1 MGSRKHEN
9 KNIHLLRLRFG
20 GGIMIIAIKYP
31 NGNLS
36 INLNMFYPST
46 QRNSKKLM
54 MLLYEHR
61 YMNEKTY
68 DDTVIYLNEQIE
80 FWNRSTKTAAN
91 NWACF
96 SKGSKRFKEYEK
108 EYNYSARMV
117 KLYTVSLRVLTEGK

>member
-1 MGSRKHEN
+1 MKPLLWEVEN
-9 KNIHLLRLRFG
+9 MR
-20 GGIMIIAIKYP
+20 IAIKYP

-54 MLLYEHR
+54 RLLYEHR

-80 FWNRSTKTAAN
+80 FWNRCTKTAAN

-96 SKGSKRFKEYEK
+96 SKGSKMFKEYKK
-108 EYNYSARMV
+108 EYNYSAQMV